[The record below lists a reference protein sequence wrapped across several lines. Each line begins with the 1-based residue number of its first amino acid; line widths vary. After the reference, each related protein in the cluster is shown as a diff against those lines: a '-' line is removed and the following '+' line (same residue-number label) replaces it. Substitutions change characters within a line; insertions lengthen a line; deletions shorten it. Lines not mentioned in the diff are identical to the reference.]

1 MPNRRV
7 SQPRVLAALALAL
20 STAPRAAAQEIGGLT
35 GPWWD
40 LSVSQ
45 PASYQWRLD
54 YQQGLSEHW
63 YFETGWVNDGHFSGH
78 LRDGIALQIGARTTL
93 WTPRLVVGLAAGI
106 DRFYDTTNDSSNAG
120 NYSDVQGFMFIGT
133 GQISYYFDNRWIVR
147 AQGNLEIAPPKSYN
161 GAGVLIGVGYQL
173 QAPTAPGARAKPEPQ
188 TSFSTGNEFTAFIG
202 QTVPNGGKSDPKG
215 VAGMAEYR
223 HGVWKYFDLTI
234 SYIYQ
239 GDNDVLVRNGFAAQL
254 WPARKFGPVEL
265 ALGFGIFFAAD
276 QKYTPPPG
284 DPKSGA
290 VSLLVSP
297 TVAYRF
303 GEHWLT
309 RFMWNR
315 TVTTYNK
322 NTDFFG
328 FGLGYRW
335 GPASKLETK

>member
-1 MPNRRV
+1 MRNHPSSSLRLLALLALGTFAVPRV
-7 SQPRVLAALALAL
+7 S
-20 STAPRAAAQEIGGLT
+20 AQEFGGLA

-45 PASYQWRLD
+45 PVSYQWRLD

-78 LRDGIALQIGARTTL
+78 LRDGLAVQLGARTTL
-93 WTPRLVVGLAAGI
+93 WTPRLVVGLAAGV

-133 GQISYYFDNRWIVR
+133 AQISYYFANRWIVR
-147 AQGNLEIAPPKSYN
+147 AQGNLELAPSTSYN
-161 GAGVLIGVGYQL
+161 GAGALIGVGYQL
-173 QAPTAPGARAKPEPQ
+173 QAPATPGARAKPEPQ
-188 TSFSTGNEFTAFIG
+188 TSFSTGNEFSAFIG
-202 QTVPNGGKSDPKG
+202 QTVPNGGKADPKG
-215 VAGMAEYR
+215 VAGMVEYR
-223 HGVWKYFDLTI
+223 HGIWKYFDLTI

-239 GDNDVLVRNGFAAQL
+239 GDNDVLVRNGFAAQI
-254 WPARKFGPVEL
+254 WPARKFGPVEFG
-265 ALGFGIFFAAD
+265 LGFGVFFAAD

-284 DPKSGA
+284 DPENGKF
-290 VSLLVSP
+290 SLLVSP

-303 GEHWLT
+303 GEHWVT

-315 TVTTYNK
+315 TVTTYNE

-335 GPASKLETK
+335 GPASKLSVN